1 MYKILLYLIVA
12 LHVLLVLFLIVAP
25 FTNIIPLVFLHALI
39 IPFILLHWV
48 INDNTCALTI
58 MEFKIREI
66 INGGPVDRS
75 QCFMARLMDPI
86 YDFKK
91 NNHSRRH
98 FLYISMI
105 LLWFISCYKLIKLR
119 REGKIKNF
127 SDLIMFE
134 INRTYFEKYKINYM

>member
-12 LHVLLVLFLIVAP
+12 LHALLVLFLITIP
-25 FTNIIPLVFLHALI
+25 FTNITPLVFLHALI

-75 QCFMARLMDPI
+75 QCFMARLMDRV

-98 FLYISMI
+98 FLYFSMI
-105 LLWFISCYKLIKLR
+105 LLWSISCYKLLKLR
-119 REGKIKNF
+119 KEGKIKSF
-127 SDLIMFE
+127 SDLIF
-134 INRTYFEKYKINYM
+134 FDINYKYLL